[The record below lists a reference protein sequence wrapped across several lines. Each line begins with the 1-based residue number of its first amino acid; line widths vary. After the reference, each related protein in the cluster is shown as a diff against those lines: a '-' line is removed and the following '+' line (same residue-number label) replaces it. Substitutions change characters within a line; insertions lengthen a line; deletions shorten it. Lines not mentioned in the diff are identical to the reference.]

1 MGVRKIV
8 QNISESTGARRKAEF
23 WPPAPS
29 KAWWYKNCNGKHR
42 AKGYAWRAWLHCKQI
57 VSFTICLC
65 YHVCVVGALCSTH
78 KG

>member
-29 KAWWYKNCNGKHR
+29 KAWWYKNCKVQAAGQGLCVASMAALQTTRIVHGLSVLPCLR
-42 AKGYAWRAWLHCKQI
+42 CRGIVLH
-57 VSFTICLC
+57 T
-65 YHVCVVGALCSTH
+65 
-78 KG
+78 